1 MPHTNYSCFLLLGS
15 RSPLSIQPDSPANEK
30 TSLVWEK
37 FLLHLPGV
45 QALSWFLLF
54 LLTFVLTSYVNIF
67 LSFSDIWHLLSLLCN
82 CRVWTVSL
90 VDVFSPFLLKKVNSA
105 SYFSAILIELLNIFF
120 SPIKWS
126 FINPAN
132 RPGFISTL
140 KPVITDETGHKISLD
155 KFWEK
160 NMTYRMQW
168 KIFKHDGRKIWR
180 HHCGIFL
187 LYFANNFLEFIS
199 NIHGAMKTVWEIH
212 RNLLK
217 VHLMT

>member
-1 MPHTNYSCFLLLGS
+1 MWTFSCLF
-15 RSPLSIQPDSPANEK
+15 R
-30 TSLVWEK
+30 
-37 FLLHLPGV
+37 HL
-45 QALSWFLLF
+45 AS
-54 LLTFVLTSYVNIF
+54 S
-67 LSFSDIWHLLSLLCN
+67 SLLCN

-120 SPIKWS
+120 SPINEALSIQLIDQDLFQLWS
-126 FINPAN
+126 PLSQMKQVTKF
-132 RPGFISTL
+132 
-140 KPVITDETGHKISLD
+140 LD